1 MQATSMILH
10 SSGRPESPCS
20 AVPAARNQLKYNALS
35 RFYHFQALQ
44 NCHFWYLV
52 LPEYRH
58 ITALKSSPV
67 KCAGGTG
74 MQDKSPEVK
83 LSDTHRLEI
92 AKSIAWSVL
101 ALTVLLVYLWVQ
113 N

>member
-1 MQATSMILH
+1 
-10 SSGRPESPCS
+10 
-20 AVPAARNQLKYNALS
+20 
-35 RFYHFQALQ
+35 
-44 NCHFWYLV
+44 
-52 LPEYRH
+52 
-58 ITALKSSPV
+58 
-67 KCAGGTG
+67 